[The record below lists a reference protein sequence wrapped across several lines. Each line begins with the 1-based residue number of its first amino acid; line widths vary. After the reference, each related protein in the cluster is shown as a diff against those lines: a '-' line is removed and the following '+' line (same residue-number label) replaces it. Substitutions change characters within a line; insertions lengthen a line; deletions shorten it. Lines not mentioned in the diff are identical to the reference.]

1 MATVTLFT
9 GNAPHGLVQYITS
22 RYVSHML
29 RCYVKVDN
37 FPKEYQ
43 ISNRMKRL
51 RESHFDLISLGYS
64 AFVLHR
70 NHLAHEPYEVDTG
83 DFIFN
88 DYHQFLCETIT
99 NKNALEVLRKYIRTA
114 FVAYFDEIIE
124 FNSTSYLLEDED
136 IDMQGTKEMLASIA
150 NWVSATCTKAIDWT
164 VEKIVDSF
172 KMHFN
177 GVVEKYC
184 PIGVQ
189 VCGWISNVWDKVT
202 AWIAEVIESVS
213 WFLKGT
219 KELIVWGV
227 CILASSCA
235 IGVLEK
241 ALVGLGFLSG
251 GMDLVKTFL
260 TGSVLTGSFMCLK
273 GFKSEEQVTF
283 ATMVSLM
290 AGVVSTVI
298 TAAFGCPTIVVA
310 QSGPTELLEM
320 AATSLNNFCNTTL
333 VSMGKTCQAIN
344 QISTCATNLKSL
356 AGKIF
361 SCLQN
366 FVWQMFGME
375 SRFLRDAS
383 LMFEEDLDKWLK
395 DIAKAQDT
403 FLAKAYATQDDMMQ
417 MQVLIK
423 KGQNMRQKVLSTSTK
438 LSPVLS
444 STIVKG
450 VDAIEKLLR
459 DATIQGVKAVRK
471 LPFVVYAHGKSRV
484 GKTLVVNKLISDF
497 QQHFNLPS
505 DTVYSRNPVDSYW
518 SGYRRQPIILID
530 DFGAVE
536 CDPSMEAQLI
546 PLVSSAP
553 YPLTMASVEEKGLL
567 FDSKFIF
574 CSSNRLEPSPES
586 KVHDD
591 EAFRNRRH
599 VLIDVTL
606 NPNVPYDASDV
617 TKNQIYTILKYDCNQ
632 YIRVAEFHSYGDL
645 LAYCLT
651 AWEGH
656 DMEQTQNLESDYQ
669 EPKLDTDFDKFE
681 HLLNMAVTYN
691 TPLKELQALMK
702 MREEQEAQFVHFV
715 SFRRDNKLWHYA
727 LNGKMQICEWKQE
740 VTPEE
745 EKVLEAKSERLLL
758 QSYKVLRYSENTNLV
773 IKTHLDV
780 LAREDS
786 YDEKMNF
793 IGVVGNPNYH
803 AQIKPIIDK
812 MPSWQ
817 RLIMCGMGAMLSRKK
832 ESTWYSTVIEGMK
845 DVMYTMY
852 SKEIEDWPIGLKVVS
867 GVVLASIAGAGFWK
881 LFDVLKNA
889 GNGGAFAGAAAVEF
903 AVGQSRKPNRYDV
916 AQYKYRNVPLT
927 RRAWAQ
933 GTMPIEHAT
942 AAIMTK
948 IKASLQYGRTEV
960 QIVIL
965 PGRRF
970 LGYSHFFKKLTGNLM
985 VQIHTA
991 NKSYWHTFKA
1001 SNMEY
1006 FENSELCLYT
1016 DGSLEDIPS
1025 SCWDLFCWDFESKQ
1039 MDSFPAEFLSCK
1051 PALGTGAPEPQWAPI
1066 DVKLRTKCL
1075 EIRDGDYIRRVPMYL
1090 EYAAPT
1096 VNFDCGSLVV
1106 AKVGTTYQVVGIH
1119 VAGHNNTLG
1128 FASLLPPVAP
1138 VVQAQCAQKYFNFYA
1153 QEEEVRDGIAMIGE
1167 LKEGVWIP
1175 LPTKTALQET
1185 PELWHLDTPCDKYP
1199 SILSNDDERLKISGC
1214 TDYDPFSSG
1223 VLKYAEPMGV
1233 LNQELLTEVADEI
1246 VEIWFDCVEN
1256 DESFEEVSMAEAL
1269 NGIEGVSYMERIPL
1283 ATSEGFPHILS
1294 RKNGEKG
1301 KGRFVEGDGIEMYL
1315 IPDTSVTRALD
1326 ELEADLENHV
1336 PTLVGIECPKDEKLP
1351 YRKVFQKPK
1360 TRCFTILPMEYNL
1373 LVRRKF
1379 LRFVRFIMRRRD
1391 KLACQVG
1398 INPYSME
1405 WSELAG
1411 RLLEKGNNV
1420 LCCDYSSFDGLLS
1433 KQVMRSIANMIN
1445 RLCGGSTRLQ
1455 RERENLL
1462 LACCSRLAICKK
1474 QIWKVECGIPSGFPL
1489 TVICN
1494 SIFNEI
1500 LIRYSYK
1507 AILREQKVP
1516 KMISLS
1522 FDDYVTLVTYGDD
1535 NLISVH
1541 GAVKPYF
1548 DGTKLKH
1555 FLAKLNITITDGK
1568 DKTSEHLLFRK
1579 LEECDFLKRGFLQR
1593 STILWDAPEEKAS
1606 LWAQLHYVNTNNLE
1620 LHEAYKV
1627 NLVSVLRE
1635 LYMWDPKESA
1645 SFRRKALRTVSWL
1658 DKSDVPT
1665 MEQIGEFYAI
1675 QRQQKLPDSADSM
1688 DLLTQ
1693 KENLGPI
1700 LAPKGKQHGFEFS
1713 DQVRTVNL
1721 SEHGYEE
1728 AAENEVW
1735 FICNTMYPQN
1745 RLPCNVI
1752 PINWQ
1757 QGVGRGGLPTQH
1769 WMEANV
1775 FRKNCNIR
1783 KLFESSLKEEKKV
1796 VVASRDAILPCNV
1809 LALLLMAQAGIIRRE
1824 VSNAALTK
1832 IIEQVK
1838 TLGFLP
1844 KEVPMAF

>member
-1 MATVTLFT
+1 MATITLFT
-9 GNAPHGLVQYITS
+9 GNAPHSLVAYITS
-22 RYVSHML
+22 KDVVHML
-29 RCYVKVDN
+29 KCYVQVDN
-37 FPKEYQ
+37 FPSEFQ
-43 ISNRMKRL
+43 ISNRLRRL

-70 NHLAHEPYEVDTG
+70 NHLAQEPYEVYSG

-88 DYHQFLCETIT
+88 DYHQFLCETVT
-99 NKNALEVLRKYIRTA
+99 NKNALETLRKYIRTA
-114 FVAYFDEIIE
+114 FLAYFDEIIE
-124 FNSTSYLLEDED
+124 FNESSYLLDDDD
-136 IDMQGTKEMLASIA
+136 IDMQGTREMLASIS
-150 NWVSATCTKAIDWT
+150 NWISATCSSAVDWT
-164 VEKIVDSF
+164 VNEIMKSF
-172 KMHFN
+172 KAHFN
-177 GVVEKYC
+177 GVVERYC

-189 VCGWISNVWDKVT
+189 VCGWITNVWDKVT
-202 AWIAEVIESVS
+202 AWIDEILESIN

-241 ALVGLGFLSG
+241 ALIGLGFISG
-251 GMDLVKTFL
+251 GLDLVKTFL
-260 TGSVLTGSFMCLK
+260 TGSVLTGSFMYLK
-273 GFKSEEQVTF
+273 GFKNEEQVTF
-283 ATMVSLM
+283 TAMVSLM
-290 AGVVSTVI
+290 AGIVSTVI
-298 TAAFGCPTIVVA
+298 TAAFGCPTVVVA
-310 QSGPTELLEM
+310 QAGPNELLEM
-320 AATSLNNFCNTTL
+320 AANGLNDFCNTTL
-333 VSMGKTCQAIN
+333 VSMGKTCQAVN
-344 QISTCATNLKSL
+344 QITTCATNLKSL

-366 FVWQMFGME
+366 FIWQMFGME

-383 LMFEEDLDKWLK
+383 LMFEEDLDQWLK
-395 DIAKAQDT
+395 DITKAQDT

-417 MQVLIK
+417 MQVLVR
-423 KGQNMRQKVLSTSTK
+423 KGQKMRQKVLNANTK

-450 VDAIEKLLR
+450 VDTIEKLLR
-459 DATIQGVKAVRK
+459 DATFQGVKATRK
-471 LPFVVYAHGKSRV
+471 LPFVVYAHGRSRV
-484 GKTLVVNKLISDF
+484 GKTLVINRLISDF
-497 QQHFNLPS
+497 QTHFGLPS
-505 DTVYSRNPVDSYW
+505 DTIYARNPVDSYW
-518 SGYRRQPIILID
+518 SGYRRQPFVLID

-553 YPLTMASVEEKGLL
+553 YPLTMASIEEKGLL

-599 VLIDVTL
+599 VLIDVSL
-606 NPNVPYDASDV
+606 NPDIPYDPSDV
-617 TKNQIYTILKYDCNQ
+617 TKNQIYTILKYDLTQ
-632 YIRVAEFHSYGDL
+632 YIRVAEFADYGDL

-651 AWEGH
+651 AWEKH
-656 DMEQTQNLESDYQ
+656 DMEQTLNLEKDYQ
-669 EPKLDTDFDKFE
+669 EPKLDTDFEKFE
-681 HLLNMAVTYN
+681 HLLTMAVTYN
-691 TPLKELQALMK
+691 TPLTELQSLMK
-702 MREEQEAQFVHFV
+702 MREDEESQYVHFV
-715 SFRRDNKLWHYA
+715 SFRREGKLWHYA
-727 LNGKMQICEWKQE
+727 LNGKMQVCEWKQE
-740 VTPEE
+740 VTPDEE
-745 EKVLEAKSERLLL
+745 LVLESKSEKLLL
-758 QSYKVLRYSENTNLV
+758 QSYKVLRYSESTNLV

-793 IGVVGNPNYH
+793 IGMVGNPNYH

-817 RLIMCGMGAMLSRKK
+817 RLIMCGMGAMLARKK
-832 ESTWYSTVIEGMK
+832 ETTWYSAMVEGMK
-845 DVMYTMY
+845 DTMYTMY
-852 SKEIEDWPIGLKVVS
+852 SKEIEQWPIALKVVV
-867 GVVLASIAGAGFWK
+867 GVVLASVAGAGFWK
-881 LFDVLKNA
+881 LYDVLKNA
-889 GNGGAFAGAAAVEF
+889 GNGGAFAGAAALEF

-916 AQYKYRNVPLT
+916 AQYKYRNVPIT

-933 GTMPIEHAT
+933 GSMPIEHAT

-960 QIVIL
+960 QIVLL

-970 LGYSHFFKKLTGNLM
+970 LGYSHFFRELKGNLM

-991 NKSYWHTFKA
+991 NKTYWHTYKA
-1001 SNMEY
+1001 QNMEY
-1006 FENSELCLYT
+1006 FDNSELCLYT

-1051 PALGTGAPEPQWAPI
+1051 PAVGTGAPQPQWAPI
-1066 DVKLRTKCL
+1066 EVKLRTKSL
-1075 EIRDGDYIRRVPMYL
+1075 EIRDGDYVRRVPIYL

-1106 AKVGTTYQVVGIH
+1106 ARVGTTYQVVGIH
-1119 VAGHNNTLG
+1119 VAGHNNSLG
-1128 FASLLPPVAP
+1128 FAALLPPVAP
-1138 VVQAQCAQKYFNFYA
+1138 VAQAQCAQKYFDFYA
-1153 QEEEVRDGIAMIGE
+1153 HEEEVRNGIAMVGE
-1167 LKEGVWIP
+1167 LKNGVWIP
-1175 LPTKTALQET
+1175 LPTKTSLQET
-1185 PELWHLDTPCDKYP
+1185 PEVWHLETPCDKYP

-1223 VLKYAEPMGV
+1223 VLKYAEPMG
-1233 LNQELLTEVADEI
+1233 LLEAELLDEVSNEI
-1246 VEIWFDCVEN
+1246 VETWFDCVE
-1256 DESFEEVSMAEAL
+1256 EGEEFEEVSMAEAL

-1283 ATSEGFPHILS
+1283 STSEGFPHILS

-1301 KGRFVEGDGIEMYL
+1301 KGRFVEGDGMEMYL
-1315 IPDTSVTRALD
+1315 IPNTSVTKALE

-1405 WSELAG
+1405 WSELAS
-1411 RLLEKGNNV
+1411 RLQSKGDNI

-1433 KQVMRSIANMIN
+1433 KQVMHSIAGMIN
-1445 RLCGGSTRLQ
+1445 RLCGGTERL
-1455 RERENLL
+1455 RKERENLL
-1462 LACCSRLAICKK
+1462 MACCSRLAICKK
-1474 QIWKVECGIPSGFPL
+1474 QVWKVECGIPSGFPL

-1507 AILREQKVP
+1507 AILREQKIP

-1522 FDDYVTLVTYGDD
+1522 FDDYVSLVTYGDD

-1541 GAVKPYF
+1541 GCVRPYF
-1548 DGTKLKH
+1548 DGTKLKQ
-1555 FLAKLNITITDGK
+1555 FLGKLNVVITDGK

-1579 LEECDFLKRGFLQR
+1579 LTECDFLKRGFLQR
-1593 STILWDAPEEKAS
+1593 SSVVWDAPEEKAS

-1635 LYMWDPKESA
+1635 LYMWDPVECA
-1645 SFRRKALRTVSWL
+1645 SFRRKALRTISWL
-1658 DKSDVPT
+1658 SKEDVPT
-1665 MEQIGEFYAI
+1665 LEQIKEFYSI

-1700 LAPKGKQHGFEFS
+1700 LAPTGKQHGFEFTEYM
-1713 DQVRTVNL
+1713 RTVNL
-1721 SEHGYEE
+1721 SEHSFEE
-1728 AAENEVW
+1728 ATSEELW
-1735 FICNTMYPQN
+1735 LLCNTMYPQN
-1745 RLPCNVI
+1745 RLPENVI
-1752 PINWQ
+1752 SVNWQ

-1775 FRKNCNIR
+1775 LRRNSNLRRAVDSALRGGKRLVIATR
-1783 KLFESSLKEEKKV
+1783 E
-1796 VVASRDAILPCNV
+1796 AILPCNV
-1809 LALLLMAQAGIIRRE
+1809 LAILFMVHAGTIPRE
-1824 VSNAALTK
+1824 TSNATLTQ

-1844 KEVPMAF
+1844 KEIPAAF